1 MAARWLPMN
10 DAVLALQAEVLPP
23 GGTVRAGRGEVSVCY
38 LDGGVRRV
46 FSLGRLK
53 HDPTRLGWTVF
64 IEDAT
69 YGNHHPLGPSAVW
82 VRPPEK
88 SAEDRVREHL
98 RGEDPED
105 WENGYRRPA
114 PSQSLPARLV
124 FDLARWV
131 RPALVFVADR
141 RDLGR
146 LLLSEVDVRRGQLSV
161 SLGSGPAPG
170 RLVYSIMIARDLGD
184 RELER
189 AGLDK
194 LARNQDRAIRGWI
207 ETFGAA
213 VAYCANQAA
222 ERTGVDL
229 SDLVSA
235 GRGTA
240 SNNGQDF

>member
-1 MAARWLPMN
+1 MERV
-10 DAVLALQAEVLPP
+10 VLALQAGVLPSE
-23 GGTVRAGRGEVSVCY
+23 GTVQAGRGQTSVCY
-38 LDGGVRRV
+38 LDSGVRRV

-88 SAEDRVREHL
+88 SDEDRVRERL

-105 WENGYRRPA
+105 WENGYCRPT
-114 PSQSLPARLV
+114 PGQGLPARLV

-131 RPALVFVADR
+131 RAGLGFVTDR

-146 LLLSEVDVRRGQLSV
+146 LLLSEVDVRRGELSAF
-161 SLGSGPAPG
+161 LRPGPAPA
-170 RLVYSIMIARDLGD
+170 RLVHSIMIARDLGD

-194 LARNQDRAIRGWI
+194 LARDRDRAIRGWI

-213 VAYCANQAA
+213 VAHWATQAA

-229 SDLVSA
+229 SDLISA
-235 GRGTA
+235 GQGTA
-240 SNNGQDF
+240 SNDLQDF